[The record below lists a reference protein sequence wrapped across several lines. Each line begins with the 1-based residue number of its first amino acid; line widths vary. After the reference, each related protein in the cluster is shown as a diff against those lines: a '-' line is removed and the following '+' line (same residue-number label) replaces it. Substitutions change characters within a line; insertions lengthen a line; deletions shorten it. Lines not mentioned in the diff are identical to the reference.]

1 MTSDAGFQNSTSKS
15 RDQPLL
21 ILHAG
26 THKTA
31 STYIQ
36 ERLHLNRDLLKQQ
49 SIVYQDPCCDR
60 PKAKKLAGELCKHRE
75 KRLRSMLSN
84 HKQEQHI
91 LLSAEQLSV
100 ALIDQN
106 CIENLGKIANIYGL
120 NLHIKIFI

>member
-1 MTSDAGFQNSTSKS
+1 
-15 RDQPLL
+15 LL
-21 ILHAG
+21 LSPEG
-26 THKTA
+26 
-31 STYIQ
+31 
-36 ERLHLNRDLLKQQ
+36 
-49 SIVYQDPCCDR
+49 
-60 PKAKKLAGELCKHRE
+60 KKLAGELCKHRE

-106 CIENLGKIANIYGL
+106 CIENLGKVANIHGL